1 MTRRLMSRPRT
12 RRPLSANALLV
23 GAGVLLAGCA
33 PTSTTTADTSDRP
46 TASPAGERAELD
58 LGEIP
63 SVSGPYDG
71 RIAVADGIT
80 PPTNSWVSPAVF
92 APEDRPVFTGILSAR
107 LATDSVTLGLP
118 MPVTDA
124 KVVMAPHPDHVP
136 LGLAADDYEL
146 GRIDAVSARFD
157 YSEGGEPV
165 GGLTLAEGW
174 PYAQYVASADQRMSL
189 PDGVETDG
197 DEARV
202 TVGDVTYVLVLGG
215 DARVADGGI
224 ELAAGSSVHVYA
236 EPPVADEAT
245 LAALRAGAVVLEST
259 EVTPHVGAD
268 AAATTLSYRTTDGAD
283 TVIGVAPRKEVSGSS
298 ELATAYPSV
307 LGDVPLVAGTE
318 VTTSVPV
325 QEPVS
330 ELDLGGLDD
339 AERDRVET
347 LLESDVA
354 SLRFEA
360 PDSYHGGKELQR
372 AANLY
377 LLADQLGRDDLAA
390 EVREPLVEQLDL
402 WFDPQGCTGRSER
415 CFGYD
420 DDLGGLVGQTP
431 AYGSDEFNDHHFHY
445 GHMLYAAGVLAAAE
459 PELVDRWRTVADLVA
474 LDFGSPTAS
483 VQFPQHRVFDEW
495 RGHSW
500 ASGPAPFADG
510 NNQESSS
517 EAVNAWVG
525 LSLWAQAAG
534 DAELSEHAR
543 WLLSQETSSALEY
556 WIDPEVDEAFGQPVV
571 SLNWQGKRDF
581 ATFFSAEPSAV
592 VGIQL
597 IPMNPT
603 QLDYLATRPDAVQAL
618 SDAVP
623 DQGPGA
629 PLADYVVL
637 ARALVDPQGAAEALT
652 AYGPD
657 DVDGGTSLSYA
668 TALVLS
674 QGR

>member
-1 MTRRLMSRPRT
+1 
-12 RRPLSANALLV
+12 
-23 GAGVLLAGCA
+23 
-33 PTSTTTADTSDRP
+33 
-46 TASPAGERAELD
+46 
-58 LGEIP
+58 
-63 SVSGPYDG
+63 
-71 RIAVADGIT
+71 
-80 PPTNSWVSPAVF
+80 
-92 APEDRPVFTGILSAR
+92 
-107 LATDSVTLGLP
+107 
-118 MPVTDA
+118 
-124 KVVMAPHPDHVP
+124 
-136 LGLAADDYEL
+136 
-146 GRIDAVSARFD
+146 
-157 YSEGGEPV
+157 
-165 GGLTLAEGW
+165 
-174 PYAQYVASADQRMSL
+174 
-189 PDGVETDG
+189 
-197 DEARV
+197 V

-236 EPPVADEAT
+236 EPPGADEAT

-259 EVTPHVGAD
+259 EVTPHVEAD
-268 AAATTLSYRTTDGAD
+268 EATTTLAYRTTDGAD

-318 VTTSVPV
+318 VTTSVPL